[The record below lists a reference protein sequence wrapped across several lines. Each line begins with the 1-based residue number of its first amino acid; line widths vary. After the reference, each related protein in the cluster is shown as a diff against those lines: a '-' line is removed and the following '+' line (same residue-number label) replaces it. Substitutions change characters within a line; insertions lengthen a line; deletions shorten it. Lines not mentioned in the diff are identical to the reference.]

1 MNKRYPLDNI
11 EEVISETEELIEV
24 EDSIVSI
31 DSDSQIIVSSW
42 SVYIESL
49 NLTFRQGIVCV
60 WDENKNMFMP
70 DLDPTIVYEK
80 N

>member
-31 DSDSQIIVSSW
+31 NSDSQIIVSSW
-42 SVYIESL
+42 SWIWIRLLYMRKTETQKWLYCEVL
-49 NLTFRQGIVCV
+49 G
-60 WDENKNMFMP
+60 
-70 DLDPTIVYEK
+70 
-80 N
+80 

>member
-31 DSDSQIIVSSW
+31 NSDSQIIVSSW
-42 SVYIESL
+42 SRIW
-49 NLTFRQGIVCV
+49 I
-60 WDENKNMFMP
+60 
-70 DLDPTIVYEK
+70 
-80 N
+80 

>member
-31 DSDSQIIVSSW
+31 NSDSQIIVSSW
-42 SVYIESL
+42 SWIWIRLLCMRKTETQKWLYCEVL
-49 NLTFRQGIVCV
+49 G
-60 WDENKNMFMP
+60 
-70 DLDPTIVYEK
+70 
-80 N
+80 

>member
-42 SVYIESL
+42 SRIWIRLLCMRKTEIQKWLYCKIL
-49 NLTFRQGIVCV
+49 G
-60 WDENKNMFMP
+60 
-70 DLDPTIVYEK
+70 
-80 N
+80 